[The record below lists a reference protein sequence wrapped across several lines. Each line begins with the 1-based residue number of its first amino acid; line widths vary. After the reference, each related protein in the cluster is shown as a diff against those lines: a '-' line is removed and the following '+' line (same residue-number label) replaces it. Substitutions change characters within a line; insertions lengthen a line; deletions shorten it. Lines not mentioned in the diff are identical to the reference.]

1 MKLKFRDLHLEDIED
16 VSEITPKL
24 LVKRATD
31 AIVFKEDDVKDADW
45 QFSYV
50 YINYIVSLFRL
61 NVSLFIETQTEY
73 KTLNGF
79 TFFAGTKPIHMNTSK
94 KVFLSTMS

>member
-1 MKLKFRDLHLEDIED
+1 MLRCRWLLSKSIWTIKEWFNDAEQWIMLNLVKQQFRDLHLEDIED

-31 AIVFKEDDVKDADW
+31 AIVFKEDNVKDADW

-50 YINYIVSLFRL
+50 
-61 NVSLFIETQTEY
+61 
-73 KTLNGF
+73 
-79 TFFAGTKPIHMNTSK
+79 H
-94 KVFLSTMS
+94 

>member
-1 MKLKFRDLHLEDIED
+1 MLNLVKQQFRDLHLEDIED

-31 AIVFKEDDVKDADW
+31 AIVFKEDNVKDADW

-50 YINYIVSLFRL
+50 
-61 NVSLFIETQTEY
+61 
-73 KTLNGF
+73 
-79 TFFAGTKPIHMNTSK
+79 H
-94 KVFLSTMS
+94 